1 MRKTALAASAAFVI
15 ASGAMA
21 MPASAAD
28 LDFFEPAPPP
38 FVPTWQG
45 FYFGGHVGYGEAKFR
60 VRSDIDV
67 WQNVLIPNDG
77 PATQENVFSE
87 SFSRSFRPDGL
98 LGGVQAGYN
107 WQMDSLVFGIEG
119 DISFTDMRRSRVLF
133 DSDVDAEFG
142 DVAWDDT
149 GFDEAFSSVRTN
161 LDFLAS
167 VRGRIGFAA
176 DNMLFYGTGGVAWAD
191 ANVRSRFVAV
201 HDDPN
206 FNIDETRRR
215 NLNDFGFVLGGGASW
230 MVIPQTFS
238 VGVEGLFYFFDK
250 RRTIVHEAEWEFGNF
265 SGDVENRVRA
275 RLDDVWVIR
284 LRGDLHF

>member
-1 MRKTALAASAAFVI
+1 MRKTALAAVATSVI

-45 FYFGGHVGYGEAKFR
+45 FYFGGHVGYGEARFR
-60 VRSDIDV
+60 VRSHIDV
-67 WQNVLIPNDG
+67 WVNDTN
-77 PATQENVFSE
+77 AFSE
-87 SFSRSFRPDGL
+87 TFRTSIRPDGL

-107 WQMDSLVFGIEG
+107 WQADSLVLGIEG
-119 DISFTDMRRSRVLF
+119 DISFTDMRRSRLHFHSDDDEF
-133 DSDVDAEFG
+133 DTQG
-142 DVAWDDT
+142 WRDT
-149 GFDEAFSSVRTN
+149 GLDEVFSSVRTN
-161 LDFLAS
+161 VDLLAS

-176 DNMLFYGTGGVAWAD
+176 DNMLLYGTGGVAWAD
-191 ANVRSRFVAV
+191 ANVRSRFFAT
-201 HDDPN
+201 HSDIPST
-206 FNIDETRRR
+206 IDETHRRS
-215 NLNDFGFVLGGGASW
+215 LNDFGFVLGGGASW

-238 VGVEGLFYFFDK
+238 VGVEGLYYFFDR
-250 RRTIVHEAEWEFGNF
+250 RRTFEHGEVLL
-265 SGDVENRVRA
+265 GDPDVDPHTRLTA